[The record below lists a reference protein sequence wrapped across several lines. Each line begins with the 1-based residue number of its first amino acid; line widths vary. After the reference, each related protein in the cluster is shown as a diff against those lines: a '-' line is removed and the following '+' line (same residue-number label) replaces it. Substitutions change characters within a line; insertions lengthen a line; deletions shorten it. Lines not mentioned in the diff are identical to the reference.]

1 MHLLHIQETN
11 ATLSLLKYSSLI
23 SLVIYISENVLMH
36 YGVDPWMP
44 LPDGG
49 SLIASVQPILRWD
62 DVHAPEAPV
71 VAMSCIS
78 VLLHLKGV
86 VLDIIY
92 RGEHYPSVIFF
103 HSGEDRHSPE

>member
-1 MHLLHIQETN
+1 
-11 ATLSLLKYSSLI
+11 
-23 SLVIYISENVLMH
+23 MH

-71 VAMSCIS
+71 VAVSCIS

>member
-1 MHLLHIQETN
+1 MQQAN

-23 SLVIYISENVLMH
+23 SQVIYISENVLMH
-36 YGVDPWMP
+36 YGVDRWMP

-49 SLIASVQPILRWD
+49 SLISFVQPILRWD
-62 DVHAPEAPV
+62 DVHAPESPV

-78 VLLHLKGV
+78 ILLHLEGV

-92 RGEHYPSVIFF
+92 RREDYPSVIFF
-103 HSGEDRHSPE
+103 HSGEDRLSPE